1 MEGIRVDKKVGIDA
15 GTTLIKLAYNEN
27 GTYHFKKYSYKQKD
41 SLLQW
46 LQMAAPDTRWN
57 VTGGKGHHFLSVS
70 DNSRKV
76 AEFSAITNGAM
87 FMTAAQKLN
96 VKNYILVNIGTGTS
110 FFSIKENF
118 AVHLYGSGT
127 GGGMLMGLSTMLIG
141 ERPFSDLAAFAER
154 GDRSALDLQVR
165 DIYASEPPTSG
176 DFTASNFGKATTADV
191 KKENVTASLFG
202 LIAETT
208 MLLGVQ
214 SAKAAG
220 VVDIVYT
227 GGMTVHPYMKKSLK
241 AATEAFGCKAHF
253 LTNGEYCGAMGAL
266 IY

>member
-1 MEGIRVDKKVGIDA
+1 MDKKVGIDA

-27 GTYHFKKYSYKQKD
+27 GMYHFKKYSYQQKD

-46 LQMAAPDTRWN
+46 LQMAAPDARWN

-70 DNSRKV
+70 DNSREI
-76 AEFSAITNGAM
+76 AEFTAITDGAM
-87 FMTAAQKLN
+87 YMTAAQKLS

-110 FFSIKENF
+110 FFSIKDNSAE
-118 AVHLYGSGT
+118 HLYGSGT
-127 GGGMLMGLSTMLIG
+127 GGGMLMGLSTMLVG
-141 ERPFSDLAAFAER
+141 ERPFSDLAALAESGER
-154 GDRSALDLQVR
+154 AKLDLQVR
-165 DIYASEPPTSG
+165 DIYASEPPIPG
-176 DFTASNFGKATTADV
+176 DFTASNFGKATTANV
-191 KKENVTASLFG
+191 KQEDITASLFG

-220 VVDIVYT
+220 EVDIVYT
-227 GGMTVHPYMKKSLK
+227 GGLAAHPYMEKSLK